1 MFLRFLVARGGI
13 EPPTL
18 RMNDPLPTDRYWL
31 VIDHPSELIPAGRVR
46 PKADITNNEKPP
58 VGGFGVSWCPGAES
72 TRA

>member
-1 MFLRFLVARGGI
+1 MGISQSSALRIAIGRF
-13 EPPTL
+13 EPLNPIT
-18 RMNDPLPTDRYWL
+18 RIDPY
-31 VIDHPSELIPAGRVR
+31 R